1 MNRLKCL
8 QDMIKYK
15 DLFYDENFNQE
26 IAKKYALELYS
37 KYIAVSANYSI
48 DCPKA
53 DRLKIHY
60 LFSDSNQSNN
70 IGTINA
76 KSVYRPVYEDTF
88 DAIEEFLLVSLYD
101 EWKVLME
108 TEENFFNHVIIKVFW
123 PVYIISFIF

>member
-26 IAKKYALELYS
+26 IAKKYALEIYS

-60 LFSDSNQSNN
+60 LFSDLNQSNN

-76 KSVYRPVYEDTF
+76 KSVYRPVYEGKL
-88 DAIEEFLLVSLYD
+88 FLIQ
-101 EWKVLME
+101 K
-108 TEENFFNHVIIKVFW
+108 FFNF
-123 PVYIISFIF
+123 